1 MGNESS
7 ISGKEIGIMRIKK
20 NDLFIGIYIMCA
32 ILFFIISIPSGLL
45 DVLLAFN
52 IAIAFII
59 LFNALYAKEVLDMA
73 SFPTI
78 LLFTTLFRIS
88 LNVSSTKLILT
99 NGDAGKVVETFGE
112 FVGGGTLV
120 IGIIIFIILIIVQFV
135 VINKGSERVAE
146 VTARFT
152 LDAMA
157 GKQMAIDSDLNT
169 GAITDKEAA
178 ERRKKLQQENSF
190 FGSMDGA
197 TKYVK
202 GDATAGLIITGINLV
217 GGIIMGMMYG
227 GLSINEALQ
236 KYTILTIGDG
246 LCSQIPSLL
255 ISLSTGILVTKSSS
269 EGELGDEMVGQLF
282 SIDRVLLMVGV
293 ALAALGILTP
303 LPIYIFVPFGL
314 VLVILSQK
322 VKAKAGEAKIE
333 EEVEK
338 EETEAQ
344 EIRKPEN
351 VVSLLNV
358 DPIEL
363 EFGYGIIPLADVNQG
378 GDLLDRV
385 VMIRRQIAL
394 ELGAVVPIIRLRDN
408 IQLNP
413 NQYII
418 KIKGIQVSEGEIL
431 FDHYMAMNPG
441 YVEEEI
447 TGIPTFEPSFHLP
460 AIWITEGQRERAES
474 LGYTVVD
481 PPSIIATHLTEV
493 IRQHIAELLTRQD
506 VQNLINNIKDN
517 NSALVDELVP
527 KLLSI
532 GEIQKVLQNLL
543 SEGISIRDLVTIFE
557 TLADHASVTRDTD
570 ILTEYVRQSL
580 KRAISGKYF
589 SPNEVT
595 NVITLDPAVE
605 QEIMGAVKNTEQ
617 GSYLALDPERVKKII
632 GSLTEQLK
640 KLEDMGR
647 NPIVITSPI
656 VRLYFKKLASD
667 YFKDIIVISYNEVE
681 SNVELQSVG
690 MVTA

>member
-1 MGNESS
+1 MFNL
-7 ISGKEIGIMRIKK
+7 KR
-20 NDLFIGIYIMCA
+20 NDLFIGLYLMA
-32 ILFFIISIPSGLL
+32 AVLFFIISIPSWLL
-45 DVLLAFN
+45 DILLAFN
-52 IAIAFII
+52 VGVALVI
-59 LFNALYAKEVLDMA
+59 LFNSLFAKEALDMA
-73 SFPTI
+73 SFPTM

-99 NGDAGKVVETFGE
+99 NGDAGQVVSTFGQ
-112 FVGGGTLV
+112 FVGGGNLV
-120 IGIIIFIILIIVQFV
+120 IGVIIFIILVIIQFI

-157 GKQMAIDSDLNT
+157 GKQMAIDSDLST
-169 GAITDKEAA
+169 GAITEKEAA

-217 GGIIMGMMYG
+217 GGIVMGMVYN
-227 GLSINEALQ
+227 GLSITDALN

-246 LCSQIPSLL
+246 LSSQIPSLL
-255 ISLSTGILVTKSSS
+255 ISLSTGILVTKASS

-282 SIDRVLLMVGV
+282 SIDRVLMMVG
-293 ALAALGILTP
+293 AALVVLGALTP
-303 LPIYIFVPFGL
+303 LPWYIFIPFGAGMI
-314 VLVILSQK
+314 VLGRNMK
-322 VKAKAGEAKIE
+322 RHEGEAKIE
-333 EEVEK
+333 DTAESEEEA
-338 EETEAQ
+338 AQ
-344 EIRKPEN
+344 EIRRPEN

-385 VMIRRQIAL
+385 VMIRRQVAL

-431 FDHYMAMNPG
+431 FDHYMAMDPG
-441 YVEEEI
+441 YAEGEI

-460 AIWITEGQRERAES
+460 ATWITESQRERAES

-481 PPSIIATHLTEV
+481 PPSIIATHLTEI

-506 VQNLINNIKDN
+506 VSNLINNIKEN
-517 NSALVDELVP
+517 NSALVDELTP
-527 KLLSI
+527 KLMGI

-543 SEGISIRDLVTIFE
+543 EEGVSIRDLVTIFE
-557 TLADHASVTRDTD
+557 TLADHAVTTRDPD

-580 KRAISGKYF
+580 KRAISGKF
-589 SPNEVT
+589 FMPGEVT
-595 NVITLDPAVE
+595 NCITLDPALE
-605 QEIMGAVKNTEQ
+605 QEIMAAVKNTEQ
-617 GSYLALDPERVKKII
+617 GSYLALDPEKTKRII
-632 GSLTEQLK
+632 ANLGEELK
-640 KLEDMGR
+640 KLEDMGK
-647 NPIVITSPI
+647 NPIVISSPI
-656 VRLYFKKLASD
+656 VRLYFRKLAID
-667 YFKDIIVISYNEVE
+667 YYKDIIVISYNEVD

-690 MVTA
+690 MVTL

>member
-1 MGNESS
+1 M
-7 ISGKEIGIMRIKK
+7 KIKK
-20 NDLFIGIYIMCA
+20 NDLFIGIYLLA
-32 ILFFIISIPSGLL
+32 AVLFFIISIPSWLL
-45 DVLLAFN
+45 DILLAIN
-52 IAIAFII
+52 ILVAMVV
-59 LFNALYAKEVLDMA
+59 LFNSLFAKEVLDMA
-73 SFPTI
+73 SFPTM
-78 LLFTTLFRIS
+78 LLFTTIFRIS
-88 LNVSSTKLILT
+88 LNVSSTKLILK
-99 NGDAGKVVETFGE
+99 NGDAGKVVDTFGK
-112 FVGGGTLV
+112 FVGGGNLV
-120 IGIIIFIILIIVQFV
+120 IGIIIFIILIIVQFI

-217 GGIIMGMMYG
+217 GGIVMGMVYG
-227 GLSINEALQ
+227 GLSINDALS

-246 LCSQIPSLL
+246 LSSQIPSLL
-255 ISLSTGILVTKSSS
+255 ISLATGILVTKASSD
-269 EGELGDEMVGQLF
+269 GELGDEIVGQLF
-282 SIDRVLLMVGV
+282 SMDRVLIMVGA
-293 ALAALGILTP
+293 ALSVLGILTP
-303 LPIYIFVPFGL
+303 LPWYIFVPLGAALIFYGRKL
-314 VLVILSQK
+314 GTK
-322 VKAKAGEAKIE
+322 EGEAKIE
-333 EEVEK
+333 ESAEQ
-338 EETEAQ
+338 EENEAQ

-413 NQYII
+413 NQYVI

-460 AIWITEGQRERAES
+460 AIWITESQRERAES

-517 NSALVDELVP
+517 NSTLIDELVP
-527 KLLSI
+527 KLMGI

-543 SEGISIRDLVTIFE
+543 EEGISIRDLVTILE
-557 TLADHASVTRDTD
+557 TLADHAAVTRDPD
-570 ILTEYVRQSL
+570 ILTEYARQGL
-580 KRAISGKYF
+580 KRAISSKYF
-589 SPNEVT
+589 TVGEVT
-595 NVITLDPAVE
+595 NVVTVDPAIE
-605 QEIMGAVKNTEQ
+605 QEIMNSVKNTEQ
-617 GSYLALDPERVKKII
+617 GSYLSLDPERSKKIVEAL
-632 GSLTEQLK
+632 GNELK
-640 KLEDMGR
+640 KLEDMGK

-656 VRLYFKKLASD
+656 VRMYFRNLAKD
-667 YFKDIIVISYNEVE
+667 YYKDIIVISYNEVE

>member
-1 MGNESS
+1 M
-7 ISGKEIGIMRIKK
+7 KIKK
-20 NDLFIGIYIMCA
+20 NDLFIGIYLLA
-32 ILFFIISIPSGLL
+32 AVLFFIISIPSWLL
-45 DVLLAFN
+45 DILLAIN
-52 IAIAFII
+52 ILVAMVV
-59 LFNALYAKEVLDMA
+59 LFNSLFAKEVLDMA
-73 SFPTI
+73 SFPTM
-78 LLFTTLFRIS
+78 LLFTTIFRIS
-88 LNVSSTKLILT
+88 LNVSSTKLILK
-99 NGDAGKVVETFGE
+99 NGDAGKVVDTFGK
-112 FVGGGTLV
+112 FVGGGNLV
-120 IGIIIFIILIIVQFV
+120 IGIIIFIILIIVQFI

-202 GDATAGLIITGINLV
+202 GDVTAGLIITGINLV
-217 GGIIMGMMYG
+217 GGIVMGMVYG
-227 GLSINEALQ
+227 GLSINDALS

-246 LCSQIPSLL
+246 LSSQIPSLL
-255 ISLSTGILVTKSSS
+255 ISLATGILVTKASSD
-269 EGELGDEMVGQLF
+269 GELGDEIVGQLF
-282 SIDRVLLMVGV
+282 SMDRVLIMVGA
-293 ALAALGILTP
+293 ALSVLGILTP
-303 LPIYIFVPFGL
+303 LPWYIFVPLGAALIFYGRKL
-314 VLVILSQK
+314 GT
-322 VKAKAGEAKIE
+322 KAGEAKIE
-333 EEVEK
+333 ESAEQ
-338 EETEAQ
+338 EENEAQ

-413 NQYII
+413 NQYVI

-460 AIWITEGQRERAES
+460 AIWITESQRERAES

-517 NSALVDELVP
+517 NSTLIDELVP
-527 KLLSI
+527 KLMGI

-543 SEGISIRDLVTIFE
+543 EEGISIRDLVTILE
-557 TLADHASVTRDTD
+557 TLADHAAVTRDPD
-570 ILTEYVRQSL
+570 ILTEYARQGL
-580 KRAISGKYF
+580 KRAISSKYF
-589 SPNEVT
+589 TVGEVT
-595 NVITLDPAVE
+595 NVVTVDPAIE
-605 QEIMGAVKNTEQ
+605 QEIMNSVKNTEQ
-617 GSYLALDPERVKKII
+617 GSYLSLDPERSKKIVEAL
-632 GSLTEQLK
+632 GNELK
-640 KLEDMGR
+640 KLEDMGK

-656 VRLYFKKLASD
+656 VRMYFRNLAKD
-667 YFKDIIVISYNEVE
+667 YYKDIIVISYNEVE